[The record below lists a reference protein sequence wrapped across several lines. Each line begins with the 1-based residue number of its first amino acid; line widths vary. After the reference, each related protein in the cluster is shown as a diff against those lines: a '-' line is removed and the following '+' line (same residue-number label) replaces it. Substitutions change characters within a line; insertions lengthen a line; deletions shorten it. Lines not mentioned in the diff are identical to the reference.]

1 MEKINI
7 DNRYFIDEEVKGK
20 SKGIFQYTPF
30 YNVLNEVFDLH
41 KIKNITDVGCREGWL
56 LNIIK
61 ESHPDTNIL
70 GIDYFDWMKNSSS
83 PLVTPYYHIWDM
95 RDDIMG
101 NSLYEEW
108 ASSQDIVIS
117 TEVGEHIDPFYSD
130 TYLKNIFKLM
140 TSNGYLV
147 MSWSNVSGDRH
158 GQHLNPLNRSQFF
171 ALMSKNGFKLSD
183 LNETFIESCY
193 KFRVESYYL
202 DSNLSLWEKI

>member
-1 MEKINI
+1 
-7 DNRYFIDEEVKGK
+7 
-20 SKGIFQYTPF
+20 
-30 YNVLNEVFDLH
+30 
-41 KIKNITDVGCREGWL
+41 
-56 LNIIK
+56 
-61 ESHPDTNIL
+61 
-70 GIDYFDWMKNSSS
+70 
-83 PLVTPYYHIWDM
+83 
-95 RDDIMG
+95 
-101 NSLYEEW
+101 
-108 ASSQDIVIS
+108 
-117 TEVGEHIDPFYSD
+117 
-130 TYLKNIFKLM
+130 M